1 MEIAMLE
8 LRDISF
14 AYGGCRVLE
23 GVNINFSPGELC
35 ALVGRNGCGKTTLA
49 RLMARQASPLTGS
62 ILLDG
67 VDISSLSGREL
78 ARRVSLF
85 PQSRLTP
92 DMAVGDYVAYG
103 RYPYAGLSMR
113 LGHSDIEAVR
123 EAMELTG
130 VTGFEGR
137 RLAELS
143 GGERQLVY
151 LAMQIAQG
159 SDFMILDEPASS
171 LDAANCFAV
180 FDVLSAM
187 ALRGRCVVVII
198 HDISFALSRFPRVA
212 VMDGGRIIYDGSPCS
227 AVSSG
232 AIESAFGVICEAVG
246 EKDYIIRKKDR
257 LC

>member
-1 MEIAMLE
+1 MLE

-49 RLMARQASPLTGS
+49 RIMARQALPLSGRV
-62 ILLDG
+62 LLDG
-67 VDISSLSGREL
+67 GDISSLSGCDF

-85 PQSRLTP
+85 PQSRPTP
-92 DMAVGDYVAYG
+92 DMTVGDYVAYG

-113 LGHSDIEAVR
+113 LSEDDISAVR
-123 EAMELTG
+123 SAMELTG
-130 VTGFEGR
+130 TSGLAAR
-137 RLAELS
+137 PIAELS

-151 LAMQIAQG
+151 LAMQIAQD
-159 SDFMILDEPASS
+159 SDFMILDEPTSS
-171 LDAANCFAV
+171 LDVANCFAV
-180 FDVLSAM
+180 FDVLEAM
-187 ALRGRCVVVII
+187 AARGKCVAVII
-198 HDISFALSRFPRVA
+198 HDIACALSRFSRIA
-212 VMDGGRIIYDGSPCS
+212 VIDGGRIIYDGSPRG

-232 AIESAFGVICEAVG
+232 AVEAAFGVVCEAVG
-246 EKDYIIRKKDR
+246 DGDYIIRKKDR